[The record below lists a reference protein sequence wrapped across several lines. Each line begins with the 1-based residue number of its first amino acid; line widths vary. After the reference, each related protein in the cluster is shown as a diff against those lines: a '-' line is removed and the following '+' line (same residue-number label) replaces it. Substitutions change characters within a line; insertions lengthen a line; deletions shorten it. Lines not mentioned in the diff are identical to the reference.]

1 MIIIAFFIG
10 LIFSVPIG
18 PLGMIILKRSVEKG
32 FWEGFTIAIID
43 AIAGFVFS
51 LSFLIGIGQL
61 ELDPTIKLIAQLLG
75 LVFLFWIGIKEVF
88 FKKNKYEKNIT
99 LNKGSLLGNL
109 ILVIG
114 YYIANPS
121 LWAFWINVSVYANSN
136 LLNERNLFN
145 SILFSLFY
153 ALGVLTT
160 QYLAIQLMKNIE
172 QFEKVKI
179 PIKYVSSFL
188 FIVTFIYF
196 FYTSLQS
203 IGSQWNTFAQM
214 WIYYYGL

>member
-160 QYLAIQLMKNIE
+160 QYLAIQLMKKIE

-179 PIKYVSSFL
+179 PIKYSSSFL

-196 FYTSLQS
+196 FYSSIQS
-203 IGSQWNTFAQM
+203 IGSHWNTFAKM
-214 WIYYYGL
+214 WTYYYGL

>member
-18 PLGMIILKRSVEKG
+18 PLGMIILTRSVEKG

-99 LNKGSLLGNL
+99 LNKSSILGNL

-179 PIKYVSSFL
+179 PIKYFSSFL

-196 FYTSLQS
+196 FYSSIQS
-203 IGSQWNTFAQM
+203 IGSHWNTFAKM
-214 WIYYYGL
+214 WTYYYGL